1 MLAANM
7 VQVLKEVDLRKG
19 DHSFSPY
26 AFVPLHRVWFLRFWD
41 LKRVYNFTID
51 CLEQGVIFKWKP
63 WKETPFDWVRPPGC
77 SVRLSVFH
85 QSTWMY
91 EALLENTNDFFK
103 VCIWDIIMEALT
115 CSWACCSRS
124 SATISCSPGSCRIG
138 NCSCTAEADSV
149 WETSSDKCCLHRRH
163 IAAIKNTPRVSD
175 YGSTDGS
182 KGTKNLGANR
192 LDLALSF

>member
-1 MLAANM
+1 
-7 VQVLKEVDLRKG
+7 
-19 DHSFSPY
+19 
-26 AFVPLHRVWFLRFWD
+26 
-41 LKRVYNFTID
+41 
-51 CLEQGVIFKWKP
+51 
-63 WKETPFDWVRPPGC
+63 
-77 SVRLSVFH
+77 
-85 QSTWMY
+85 
-91 EALLENTNDFFK
+91 
-103 VCIWDIIMEALT
+103 MEALT

-149 WETSSDKCCLHRRH
+149 SETSSDKCCLHRRH

>member
-1 MLAANM
+1 M
-7 VQVLKEVDLRKG
+7 VFKVLRLKKGLQLHYWLSLTGCHFQVEALKG
-19 DHSFSPY
+19 NP
-26 AFVPLHRVWFLRFWD
+26 FW
-41 LKRVYNFTID
+41 LSAS
-51 CLEQGVIFKWKP
+51 
-63 WKETPFDWVRPPGC
+63 PGC

-85 QSTWMY
+85 QSTRIY